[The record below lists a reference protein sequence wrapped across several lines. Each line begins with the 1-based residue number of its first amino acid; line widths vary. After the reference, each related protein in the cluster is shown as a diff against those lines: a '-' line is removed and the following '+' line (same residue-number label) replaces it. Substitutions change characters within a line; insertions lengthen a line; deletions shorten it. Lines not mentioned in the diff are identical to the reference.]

1 VSILIIVIPIG
12 ARCFY
17 GPFPFFATFVIVQLI
32 KSATTV
38 VLGIANVTVVL
49 QLLFII
55 YFE

>member
-1 VSILIIVIPIG
+1 VLILSVVIPIG

-32 KSATTV
+32 KCALTV
-38 VLGIANVTVVL
+38 VLGISNVSIVL
-49 QLLFII
+49 QLLFIV